1 MAARSTIELVGLR
14 LEPSTLS
21 LQGGQSRVTVEPR
34 VMRVLVALADAA
46 GAVVSRDS
54 LLASCWA
61 GLVVGDSADG
71 SLRCR
76 KR

>member
-1 MAARSTIELVGLR
+1 M
-14 LEPSTLS
+14 
-21 LQGGQSRVTVEPR
+21 Q
-34 VMRVLVALADAA
+34 VLVALADAA

-76 KR
+76 QR